1 MRVQNYVGFARMFN
15 TTEDSTNDGL
25 VEHEEIHNNI
35 QPYNTLRM
43 IIKVDKKL

>member
-1 MRVQNYVGFARMFN
+1 MRVQNYVGFAHMFN
-15 TTEDSTNDGL
+15 TNVDSTLSGL
-25 VEHEEIHNNI
+25 VDHEEIHNNI